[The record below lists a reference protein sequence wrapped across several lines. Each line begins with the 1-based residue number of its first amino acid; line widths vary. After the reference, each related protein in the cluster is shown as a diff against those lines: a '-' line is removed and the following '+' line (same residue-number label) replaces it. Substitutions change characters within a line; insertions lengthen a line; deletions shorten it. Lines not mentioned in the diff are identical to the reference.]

1 MDSPSIQFC
10 SGFDQTSPVGDMLI
24 HHFIIFLSKY
34 LHNVTKHLK
43 DFTENRYNRP
53 SISAATSIAWS
64 TINNQRW
71 KTGFARS
78 WTRPNVYKIW
88 QLKEKWLNCYS
99 LEGIKFKNLW
109 RIQTIILELPNIFA
123 LFKPLFIAC
132 NIQKPITIRVKE
144 VTMLRYVRFNSI
156 LIDVFVTV
164 CI

>member
-1 MDSPSIQFC
+1 MILNNETLNWMDSPSIQFC

-99 LEGIKFKNLW
+99 LEGITGKVKQYSDRCLCNSLHLNFYNPLE
-109 RIQTIILELPNIFA
+109 ILF
-123 LFKPLFIAC
+123 
-132 NIQKPITIRVKE
+132 QKT
-144 VTMLRYVRFNSI
+144 
-156 LIDVFVTV
+156 
-164 CI
+164 